1 MADVRAI
8 KAAFLDSIASVES
21 PVNIGFDPNKGSI
34 TAYTIVQA
42 TGFNGVQT
50 FKRVRIGVEFGVS
63 VDTAKD
69 MMRSIRE
76 ANSGICGNITG
87 KFVMEM

>member
-8 KAAFLDSIASVES
+8 KQAIAVSEY
-21 PVNIGFDPNKGSI
+21 NPNKGTLS
-34 TAYTIVQA
+34 AYTIVDA
-42 TGFNGVQT
+42 IGFNGLRT

-63 VDTAKD
+63 VDTAKE
-69 MMRSIRE
+69 MMQNVRA
-76 ANSGICGNITG
+76 ANENSVNITG

>member
-8 KAAFLDSIASVES
+8 KAAILDDTTFVGS
-21 PVNIGFDPNKGSI
+21 PVNIGFDSNKGSI
-34 TAYTIVQA
+34 SAYTIVQA
-42 TGFNGVQT
+42 TGFNGVRT

-76 ANSGICGNITG
+76 ANSDICENITG

>member
-8 KAAFLDSIASVES
+8 KQAIKSDYVAVPAVDY
-21 PVNIGFDPNKGSI
+21 NPNKGTVS
-34 TAYTIVQA
+34 AYTIVQA
-42 TGFNGVQT
+42 TGFNGCRV

-69 MMRSIRE
+69 MMQNLRN
-76 ANSGICGNITG
+76 ANSDNTNISG
-87 KFVMEM
+87 RFVMEL